1 MCSHVNNAH
10 NAVNVSR
17 ANKSFT
23 NSLIYTFRKRLS
35 AYVAEYTISHPEVK
49 DKTSYLNSTYRLDK
63 IALNDFRRMIENMSV
78 TYIVHNNV
86 CNVDIVDTEHSANNE
101 SSNAIR
107 STTDFSALVMQE
119 LHETRILANPFSDA
133 ELFEILLSFLYPRV
147 LMPYTSYSIMNNEM
161 LHHCEIK
168 NFAELLWLDVLAKN
182 CDRSEFLAALR
193 DFNNADYIL
202 VKDSRFQVS
211 RSSNRIAI
219 NRGREDVTFCLCVDY
234 LLNRDVP
241 MNLSLSIAEVDYDE
255 VKRYPTWRSPI
266 TEFVREQL
274 DNKPSTGEKE

>member
-1 MCSHVNNAH
+1 MCSHVNNAD
-10 NAVNVSR
+10 NVGNVSR

-23 NSLIYTFRKRLS
+23 NILIYSFRKRLS
-35 AYVAEYTISHPEVK
+35 SYIAEYTISHPEVK

-78 TYIVHNNV
+78 TYIV
-86 CNVDIVDTEHSANNE
+86 HSANNE